1 MGLSFSNHLIIH
13 LFSIIASPA
22 LKVTR
27 GAGANLIYPQAN
39 VGLHPSRNFI
49 TGPHREITIGTRT
62 RTHSCSQSRA
72 QFLDGG
78 KKLEN
83 LRKTHTDPGR
93 TCKLHSKR
101 PQAWA
106 HPRNLTDYSLVDNQ
120 SCQPKRSSLGSYV
133 ADKKKTLTLKHTIQR
148 LMFYSYFK
156 SEYVTQSS
164 TLIFLF
170 QKRDLCEL
178 FLGVNAPCKERLQH

>member
-1 MGLSFSNHLIIH
+1 MGLSFSNHLTIH

-27 GAGANLIYPQAN
+27 GAGANLIYPQAK

-83 LRKTHTDPGR
+83 LRRTHTDPGS

-101 PQAWA
+101 PQARA

-120 SCQPKRSSLGSYV
+120 SSQPKRSSLGSYV
-133 ADKKKTLTLKHTIQR
+133 ADKKKNTHTQAHNSEAYV
-148 LMFYSYFK
+148 FYSYFK

-178 FLGVNAPCKERLQH
+178 FLGVNAPC

>member
-1 MGLSFSNHLIIH
+1 MGLSFSNHLTIH

-27 GAGANLIYPQAN
+27 GAGANLIYPQAK

-83 LRKTHTDPGR
+83 LRRTHTDPGS

-101 PQAWA
+101 PQARA

-120 SCQPKRSSLGSYV
+120 SSKPKRSSLGSYV
-133 ADKKKTLTLKHTIQR
+133 ADKKKH
-148 LMFYSYFK
+148 SH
-156 SEYVTQSS
+156 SS
-164 TLIFLF
+164 TQF
-170 QKRDLCEL
+170 RGLC
-178 FLGVNAPCKERLQH
+178 FIHTSRASMSHSHPHWHFYFRKGICVNYSWV